1 MAFDKIS
8 TQDTE
13 HKLIQKARKMA
24 YRDKRSFYLNIGII
38 GVFTGHIVV
47 PLLLGVWLG
56 GILEEHYPHGTISWR
71 TNLIFVG
78 LIIGY
83 IDACF
88 WVRREGI
95 LKINADYNREQKALE
110 NPEQQEEKKNE

>member
-24 YRDKRSFYLNIGII
+24 YRDNRSFYLNIGII

-56 GILEEHYPHGTISWR
+56 GILEEKERAQSGRGCS
-71 TNLIFVG
+71 FV
-78 LIIGY
+78 
-83 IDACF
+83 
-88 WVRREGI
+88 VRLR
-95 LKINADYNREQKALE
+95 KW
-110 NPEQQEEKKNE
+110 